1 MAKFIHLLSGG
12 LDSTVL
18 LYDLFDQGHKAHCIL
33 YDYGQRHIK
42 ELGFAEATC
51 AKLGVKYDKITLP
64 HQLFERCAMTKT
76 DGQPLVG
83 QPTIVPNRNMV
94 LISMAAS
101 YALSHGCTAV
111 SCAINSDDAEVYPDC
126 RAEFIKNLN
135 FALRC
140 CHTRRMEV
148 HVPYIVRTKAKVV
161 EIGRRLN
168 VPLGETWS
176 CYAGGDEPCGQCGA
190 CQVRLKAIADAC
202 DAIQ

>member
-18 LYDLFDQGHKAHCIL
+18 LYDLLDQGHKAHCIL

-51 AKLGVKYDKITLP
+51 AKLGVTYDRIALP
-64 HQLFERCAMTKT
+64 PQLFERSALTA
-76 DGQPLVG
+76 GAESLVG

-126 RAEFIKNLN
+126 RAEFIKHLN

-202 DAIQ
+202 DADQ

>member
-18 LYDLFDQGHKAHCIL
+18 LYDLLDQGHKSHCIL

-51 AKLGVKYDKITLP
+51 AKLGVTYDKIVLP
-64 HQLFERCAMTKT
+64 PQLFERSALTA
-76 DGQPLVG
+76 GAESLVG

-126 RAEFIKNLN
+126 RAEFIKHLN

>member
-18 LYDLFDQGHKAHCIL
+18 LYDLLDQGHKSHCIL

-51 AKLGVKYDKITLP
+51 AKLCVTYDKIVLP
-64 HQLFERCAMTKT
+64 PQLFERSALTT
-76 DGQPLVG
+76 GAESLVG

-126 RAEFIKNLN
+126 RAEFIKHLN

>member
-1 MAKFIHLLSGG
+1 MAKFVHLLSGG

-18 LYDLFDQGHKAHCIL
+18 LYDLLDQGHKAHCVL

-51 AKLGVKYDKITLP
+51 AKLGVKYDKIALP
-64 HQLFERCAMTKT
+64 TQLFERSALTTGT
-76 DGQPLVG
+76 DSLVG

-94 LISMAAS
+94 LIAMAAS

-111 SCAINSDDAEVYPDC
+111 SCAVNRDDAGVYPDC
-126 RAEFIKNLN
+126 RDEFIKNLN

-148 HVPYIVRTKAKVV
+148 HVPYIVRTKAEGVQ
-161 EIGRRLN
+161 IAWRLN
-168 VPLGETWS
+168 VPLKETWS
-176 CYAGGDEPCGQCGA
+176 CSAGGDEPCGQCGA
-190 CQVRLKAIADAC
+190 CQVRLKAIADAGH
-202 DAIQ
+202 ALK

>member
-18 LYDLFDQGHKAHCIL
+18 LYDLLDQGHKSHCIL

-51 AKLGVKYDKITLP
+51 AKLGVTYDKIVLP
-64 HQLFERCAMTKT
+64 PQLFERSALTA
-76 DGQPLVG
+76 GAESLVG

-126 RAEFIKNLN
+126 RAEFIKHLN

-202 DAIQ
+202 NADQ

>member
-1 MAKFIHLLSGG
+1 MSGG
-12 LDSTVL
+12 LDSTIL
-18 LYDLFDQGHKAHCIL
+18 LYDLLDQGHKAHCL
-33 YDYGQRHIK
+33 LFDYGQRHIK

-51 AKLGVKYDKITLP
+51 AKLGVTYDRIALP
-64 HQLFERCAMTKT
+64 PQLFERSALTA
-76 DGQPLVG
+76 GAESLVG

-202 DAIQ
+202 DAL

>member
-18 LYDLFDQGHKAHCIL
+18 LYDLLDQGHKAHCIL

-42 ELGFAEATC
+42 ELSFAEATC
-51 AKLGVKYDKITLP
+51 AKLGVTYDKIVLP
-64 HQLFERCAMTKT
+64 PQLFERSALTT
-76 DGQPLVG
+76 GAESLVG

>member
-18 LYDLFDQGHKAHCIL
+18 LYDLLDQGHKSHCIL

-51 AKLGVKYDKITLP
+51 AKLGVTYDKIVLP
-64 HQLFERCAMTKT
+64 PQLFERSALTT
-76 DGQPLVG
+76 GAESLVG

-126 RAEFIKNLN
+126 RAEFIKHLN

>member
-18 LYDLFDQGHKAHCIL
+18 LYDLLDQGHKAHCIL

-51 AKLGVKYDKITLP
+51 AKLGVNYDKIVLP
-64 HQLFERCAMTKT
+64 PQLFERSALTT
-76 DGQPLVG
+76 GAESLVG

>member
-18 LYDLFDQGHKAHCIL
+18 LYDLLDQGHKAHCIL

-51 AKLGVKYDKITLP
+51 AKLGVNYDKIVLP
-64 HQLFERCAMTKT
+64 PQLFERSALTT
-76 DGQPLVG
+76 GAESLVG

-126 RAEFIKNLN
+126 RAEFIKHLN

-202 DAIQ
+202 NADQ

>member
-18 LYDLFDQGHKAHCIL
+18 LYDLLDQGHKSHCIL

-51 AKLGVKYDKITLP
+51 AKLGVTYDKIVLP
-64 HQLFERCAMTKT
+64 PQLFERSALTA
-76 DGQPLVG
+76 GAESLVG
-83 QPTIVPNRNMV
+83 QPTIVQNRNMV

-126 RAEFIKNLN
+126 RAEFIKHLN

-202 DAIQ
+202 NADQ

>member
-18 LYDLFDQGHKAHCIL
+18 LYDLLDQGHKAHCIL
-33 YDYGQRHIK
+33 FDYGQRHIK
-42 ELGFAEATC
+42 ELGFAKATC
-51 AKLGVKYDKITLP
+51 AKLGVTHDKIVLP
-64 HQLFERCAMTKT
+64 PQLFQRSALTTKAES
-76 DGQPLVG
+76 LVG

-168 VPLGETWS
+168 VPLAETWS

-202 DAIQ
+202 DAL

>member
-18 LYDLFDQGHKAHCIL
+18 LYDLLDQGHKSHCIL

-51 AKLGVKYDKITLP
+51 AKLGVTYDKIVLP
-64 HQLFERCAMTKT
+64 PQLFERSALTT
-76 DGQPLVG
+76 GAESLVG

-126 RAEFIKNLN
+126 RAEFIKHLN

-202 DAIQ
+202 NADQ

>member
-18 LYDLFDQGHKAHCIL
+18 LYDLLDQGHKSHCIL

-51 AKLGVKYDKITLP
+51 AKLGVTYDKIVLP
-64 HQLFERCAMTKT
+64 PQLFERSALTA
-76 DGQPLVG
+76 GAESLVG

-126 RAEFIKNLN
+126 RAEFIKHLN

-168 VPLGETWS
+168 VPLAETWS

>member
-1 MAKFIHLLSGG
+1 MAKFTHLMSGG
-12 LDSTVL
+12 LDSTIL
-18 LYDLFDQGHKAHCIL
+18 LYDLLDQGHKAHCL
-33 YDYGQRHIK
+33 LFDYGQRHIK

-51 AKLGVKYDKITLP
+51 AKLSVAYDKITLP
-64 HQLFERCAMTKT
+64 PQLFERSALTT
-76 DGQPLVG
+76 SADSLVG

-111 SCAINSDDAEVYPDC
+111 SCAVNNDDAEVYPDC

-148 HVPYIVRTKAKVV
+148 HVPYIVRSKAKVV
-161 EIGRRLN
+161 EIGWRLN
-168 VPLGETWS
+168 VPLDETWS

-190 CQVRLKAIADAC
+190 CQVRLKAIADAYH
-202 DAIQ
+202 AIQ

>member
-18 LYDLFDQGHKAHCIL
+18 LYDLLDQGYKAHCIL

-51 AKLGVKYDKITLP
+51 AKLGVTFDKIVLP
-64 HQLFERCAMTKT
+64 PQLFERSALTT
-76 DGQPLVG
+76 GGDSLIGT
-83 QPTIVPNRNMV
+83 PTVVPNRNMV
-94 LISMAAS
+94 LIAMAAS

-111 SCAINSDDAEVYPDC
+111 SCAVNCDDAEVYPDC
-126 RAEFIKNLN
+126 RAEFIKHLN

-161 EIGRRLN
+161 EIGQRLN
-168 VPLGETWS
+168 VPLEETWS
-176 CYAGGDEPCGQCGA
+176 CYAGGDEPCGKCGA
-190 CQVRLKAIADAC
+190 CQVRLKAIADAGH
-202 DAIQ
+202 AHQ

>member
-18 LYDLFDQGHKAHCIL
+18 LYDLLDQGHKAHCIL
-33 YDYGQRHIK
+33 FDYGQRHIK

-51 AKLGVKYDKITLP
+51 AKLGVTYDKIVLP
-64 HQLFERCAMTKT
+64 PQLFERSALTAGA
-76 DGQPLVG
+76 DSLVG

-94 LISMAAS
+94 LIAMAAS

-111 SCAINSDDAEVYPDC
+111 SCAVNCDDAEVYPDC

-135 FALRC
+135 LALRC

-168 VPLGETWS
+168 VPLEETWS
-176 CYAGGDEPCGQCGA
+176 CYAGCDEPCGQCGA

-202 DAIQ
+202 NADQ

>member
-1 MAKFIHLLSGG
+1 MAKFVHLLSGG

-18 LYDLFDQGHKAHCIL
+18 LYELLDQGHKAHCIL

-51 AKLGVKYDKITLP
+51 AKLGVTHDKIVLP
-64 HQLFERCAMTKT
+64 SQLFERSALTT
-76 DGQPLVG
+76 GSDSLVG

-94 LISMAAS
+94 LIAMAAS

-111 SCAINSDDAEVYPDC
+111 SCAVNRDDAGVYPDC
-126 RAEFIKNLN
+126 RDEFIKNLN
-135 FALRC
+135 FALRS

-148 HVPYIVRTKAKVV
+148 YVPFIVRTKAEVV
-161 EIGRRLN
+161 QIGWRLN
-168 VPLGETWS
+168 VPMEETWS

-202 DAIQ
+202 DAHK

>member
-18 LYDLFDQGHKAHCIL
+18 LYDLLDQGHKSHCIL

-51 AKLGVKYDKITLP
+51 AKLGVTYDKIVLP
-64 HQLFERCAMTKT
+64 PQLFERSALTA
-76 DGQPLVG
+76 GAESLVG

-126 RAEFIKNLN
+126 RAEFIKHLN

-168 VPLGETWS
+168 VPLAETWS

-202 DAIQ
+202 NADQ

>member
-18 LYDLFDQGHKAHCIL
+18 LYDLLDQGHKAHCIL

-51 AKLGVKYDKITLP
+51 AKLGVTYDRIALP
-64 HQLFERCAMTKT
+64 PQLFKRSALTAGAES
-76 DGQPLVG
+76 LVG

-202 DAIQ
+202 DADQ

>member
-18 LYDLFDQGHKAHCIL
+18 LYDLLDQGHKAHCIL

-51 AKLGVKYDKITLP
+51 AKLGVTYDKIVLP
-64 HQLFERCAMTKT
+64 TQLFERSALTT
-76 DGQPLVG
+76 GAELLVG

-94 LISMAAS
+94 LIAMAAS

-111 SCAINSDDAEVYPDC
+111 SCAINSDDTEVYPDC

-202 DAIQ
+202 DAIK

>member
-1 MAKFIHLLSGG
+1 MAKFVHLLSGG

-18 LYDLFDQGHKAHCIL
+18 LYDLLDQGHKAHCIL
-33 YDYGQRHIK
+33 YDYAQRHIK

-51 AKLGVKYDKITLP
+51 AKLGVTYDKIALP
-64 HQLFERCAMTKT
+64 PQLFERSALTT
-76 DGQPLVG
+76 GGDSLVG
-83 QPTIVPNRNMV
+83 TPTVVPNRNMV
-94 LISMAAS
+94 LIAMAAS

-111 SCAINSDDAEVYPDC
+111 SCAVNGDDAEVYPDC

-161 EIGRRLN
+161 DIGWRLN
-168 VPLGETWS
+168 VPLEETWS
-176 CYAGGDEPCGQCGA
+176 CYAGGEEPCGQCGA
-190 CQVRLKAIADAC
+190 CQVRLKAIADAGH
-202 DAIQ
+202 ALK

>member
-1 MAKFIHLLSGG
+1 MSGG

-18 LYDLFDQGHKAHCIL
+18 LYDLLNQGYKAHCIL

-42 ELGFAEATC
+42 ELKFAEATC
-51 AKLGVKYDKITLP
+51 AKLGVTYDKIVLP
-64 HQLFERCAMTKT
+64 RQLFERSALTT
-76 DGQPLVG
+76 GTQPLVG

-94 LISMAAS
+94 LIAMAAS
-101 YALSHGCTAV
+101 YALSHGGTAV
-111 SCAINSDDAEVYPDC
+111 SCAINGDDAGVYPDC
-126 RAEFIKNLN
+126 RDEFIKNLN

-176 CYAGGDEPCGQCGA
+176 CYAGGNEPCGQCGA

-202 DAIQ
+202 DADQ

>member
-18 LYDLFDQGHKAHCIL
+18 LYDLLDQGHKAHCIL

-51 AKLGVKYDKITLP
+51 AKLGVTFDKIVLP
-64 HQLFERCAMTKT
+64 PQLFERSALTT
-76 DGQPLVG
+76 GGDALIGT
-83 QPTIVPNRNMV
+83 PTVVPNRNMV
-94 LISMAAS
+94 LIAMAAS

-111 SCAINSDDAEVYPDC
+111 SCAVNCDDAEVYPDC
-126 RAEFIKNLN
+126 RAEFIKHLN

-161 EIGRRLN
+161 EIGWRLN
-168 VPLGETWS
+168 VPLEETWS
-176 CYAGGDEPCGQCGA
+176 CYAGGNEPCGQCGA
-190 CQVRLKAIADAC
+190 CQVRLKAIANAGH
-202 DAIQ
+202 ALQ

>member
-18 LYDLFDQGHKAHCIL
+18 LYDLLDQGHKSHCIL

-51 AKLGVKYDKITLP
+51 AKLGVNYDKIVLP
-64 HQLFERCAMTKT
+64 PQLFERSALTT
-76 DGQPLVG
+76 GAESLVG

-126 RAEFIKNLN
+126 RAEFIKHLN

-202 DAIQ
+202 NADQ

>member
-18 LYDLFDQGHKAHCIL
+18 LYDLLDQGHKAHCIL

-51 AKLGVKYDKITLP
+51 AKLGVTYDRIALP
-64 HQLFERCAMTKT
+64 PQLFERSALTA
-76 DGQPLVG
+76 GAESLVG

-126 RAEFIKNLN
+126 RAEFTKHLNL
-135 FALRC
+135 ALRC

-161 EIGRRLN
+161 EIARRLN

-202 DAIQ
+202 DADQ

>member
-18 LYDLFDQGHKAHCIL
+18 LYDLLDQGHKSHCIL

-51 AKLGVKYDKITLP
+51 AKLGVTYDKIVLP
-64 HQLFERCAMTKT
+64 PQLFERSALTA
-76 DGQPLVG
+76 GAESLVG

-126 RAEFIKNLN
+126 RAEFIKHLN

-202 DAIQ
+202 DAL

>member
-18 LYDLFDQGHKAHCIL
+18 LYDLLDQGHKSHCIL

-51 AKLGVKYDKITLP
+51 AKLGVTYDKIVLP
-64 HQLFERCAMTKT
+64 PQLFERSALTA
-76 DGQPLVG
+76 GAESLVG

-126 RAEFIKNLN
+126 RAEFIKHLN

-202 DAIQ
+202 DADQ